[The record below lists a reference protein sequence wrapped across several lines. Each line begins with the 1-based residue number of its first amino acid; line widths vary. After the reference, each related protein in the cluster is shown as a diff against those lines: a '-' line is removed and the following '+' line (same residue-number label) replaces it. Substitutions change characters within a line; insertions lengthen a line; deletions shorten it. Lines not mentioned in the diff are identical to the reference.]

1 MAEATRP
8 WYRRLWDGWMVV
20 ARAIGN
26 FNARLLL
33 SLFYFLIIL
42 PLGLITG
49 AAKDF
54 LGIRRPTR
62 LAPLRRAA
70 GNINVP
76 GRLGLGQVKGTH

>member
-8 WYRRLWDGWMVV
+8 WYRRFWDGWMVV

-54 LGIRRPTR
+54 LGIRQRPQSSWHDKADPPRT
-62 LAPLRRAA
+62 LEEGRR
-70 GNINVP
+70 
-76 GRLGLGQVKGTH
+76 QF

>member
-1 MAEATRP
+1 MAELARP

-33 SLFYFLIIL
+33 SLFYFLFIL

-49 AAKDF
+49 VAKDF
-54 LGIRRPTR
+54 LGIRRRPSSSWHQKDDPSRT
-62 LAPLRRAA
+62 LEEGRR
-70 GNINVP
+70 
-76 GRLGLGQVKGTH
+76 QF

>member
-1 MAEATRP
+1 MAELARP
-8 WYRRLWDGWMVV
+8 WYRRLWDGWLVV

-33 SLFYFLIIL
+33 SLFYFLVIL

-54 LGIRRPTR
+54 LGIRRRPPSTWHPKADPQCT
-62 LAPLRRAA
+62 LEEGRR
-70 GNINVP
+70 
-76 GRLGLGQVKGTH
+76 QS